1 MKRLLLPL
9 LAAIALPTAVNAF
22 PFGNN
27 LEIEN
32 KVGEKT
38 LIKGKTVSIQ
48 NLYKKDL
55 INKIDKQIGIW
66 EAIRVGDYSS
76 MINSKSALKSRIIK
90 EKSFD
95 NISHVA
101 LITFTPVYI
110 DLNNNKFVGRE
121 EMIVCFNS
129 KLNNSFKRY
138 WKSESSKSMKE
149 LIKKGLLMD
158 KVCKKFAKF

>member
-1 MKRLLLPL
+1 MKRFLIPL
-9 LAAIALPTAVNAF
+9 LAALALPTAVNAF

-76 MINSKSALKSRIIK
+76 MINSKSALKFRIVK
-90 EKSFD
+90 DKSFD

-110 DLNNNKFVGRE
+110 DLNNNKFVQRE
-121 EMIVCFNS
+121 EMIICLNS

-138 WKSESSKSMKE
+138 WKSESSKSEKE